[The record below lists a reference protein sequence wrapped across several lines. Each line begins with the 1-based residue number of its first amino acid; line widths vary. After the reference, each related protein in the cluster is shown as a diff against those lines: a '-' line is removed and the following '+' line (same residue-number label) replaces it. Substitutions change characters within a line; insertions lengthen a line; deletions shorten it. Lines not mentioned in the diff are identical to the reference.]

1 MIKIVNQELYNRY
14 TEFLN
19 ESLTLLNDF
28 SGEGDRIP
36 YVVYDFFEPT
46 DDGWS
51 EINRRE
57 KSFLKFIEMH
67 RTDIVNLPSFI
78 KLIDIMVQDT
88 TLRNKLH
95 GILINEN
102 DPVTLPN
109 IESIFISGW
118 IMPIVE
124 SFVERNQSF
133 VFNDRLCD
141 DLYKKYED
149 FFYKSERD
157 LNPIAPLHNF
167 ESEMEVIQ
175 LDENLKIRKI
185 CEEEQKKL
193 WREEYNMIPKFDV
206 LLIKFMLEC
215 RYEVKAHRHDEMHY
229 IKESFDRV
237 ISAMRLFKKGTF
249 GYNRITT
256 KMYSTC
262 PISKASMSSG
272 KNYYEPYNGTQ
283 YNISKD
289 GAEGLVKFW
298 EAYKAVDFEKNRFIE
313 LAIKRFNLSHIR
325 KDLEDKLIDM
335 MIAFEALYLT
345 DNAELSYKL
354 ATRAAFILGMD
365 KKKSEQKEI
374 YLFLKKAYDIR
385 SKIVHGSKHLNQ
397 NKIKLSNG
405 KEDKEISVQEFI
417 LQLEDYLR
425 QSILHFMSLSM
436 ELNGKDRKKY
446 LDQIMFS

>member
-14 TEFLN
+14 TEFLK
-19 ESLTLLNDF
+19 ESLILLNDF
-28 SGEGDRIP
+28 LNKGDRIP
-36 YVVYDFFEPT
+36 DVVYDFFEPT
-46 DDGWS
+46 ENGWS
-51 EINRRE
+51 EINRIE
-57 KSFLKFIEMH
+57 KNFSRFIRRHE
-67 RTDIVNLPSFI
+67 TDVVNSPDFI
-78 KLIDIMVQDT
+78 KLIEIMIQDT

-102 DPVTLPN
+102 DPVTLSN
-109 IESIFISGW
+109 IETIFISNW
-118 IMPIVE
+118 IMPIIE

-167 ESEMEVIQ
+167 ESEMEVIL

-193 WREEYNMIPKFDV
+193 YREDYSMIPKFDV
-206 LLIKFMLEC
+206 IKIKFMLEC
-215 RYEVKAHRHDEMHY
+215 RYEVKAHRPDEMYY

-249 GYNRITT
+249 GYNRVTT
-256 KMYSTC
+256 KMYSAC

-283 YNISKD
+283 YNLSKD
-289 GAEGLVKFW
+289 EVEGLVKFW
-298 EAYKAVDFEKNRFIE
+298 EAYKDVNFEKNRFIE
-313 LAIKRFNLSHIR
+313 LAIRRFNLSHIR

-354 ATRAAFILGMD
+354 ATRAAFILGID

-374 YLFLKKAYDIR
+374 YLFFKKAYAIR
-385 SKIVHGSKHLNQ
+385 SEIVHGSKHLDQ
-397 NKIKLSNG
+397 KKIKLPNG
-405 KEDKEISVQEFI
+405 KEISVQEFI

-425 QSILHFMSLSM
+425 QSILHFISLPM
-436 ELNGKDRKKY
+436 ELSVKERTKY

>member
-14 TEFLN
+14 TEFLK
-19 ESLTLLNDF
+19 ESLILLNDF
-28 SGEGDRIP
+28 LNKGDRIP

-46 DDGWS
+46 DSGWS
-51 EINRRE
+51 DINRRE
-57 KSFLKFIEMH
+57 KSYSRFIEMH
-67 RTDIVNLPSFI
+67 KTDVVNLPYFI
-78 KLIDIMVQDT
+78 KLIDVMVQDT

-109 IESIFISGW
+109 VDTIFISNW
-118 IMPIVE
+118 IMPIIE

-167 ESEMEVIQ
+167 ESEMEVIL
-175 LDENLKIRKI
+175 LDENFKIRKI
-185 CEEEQKKL
+185 CEDEQKKL
-193 WREEYNMIPKFDV
+193 YREDYSMIPKLDV
-206 LLIKFMLEC
+206 IFINFMLEC
-215 RYEVKAHRHDEMHY
+215 RYEVEAHRPDEMQY
-229 IKESFDRV
+229 IKESFDKV

-249 GYNRITT
+249 GYNRITI
-256 KMYSTC
+256 KQYSAC
-262 PISKASMSSG
+262 PVSKASMSSG
-272 KNYYEPYNGTQ
+272 KNYYEPYRGTQ
-283 YNISKD
+283 YNLSKD
-289 GAEGLVKFW
+289 EVEGLVKFW
-298 EAYKAVDFEKNRFIE
+298 EAYKDVNFEKNRFIE
-313 LAIKRFNLSHIR
+313 LAVRRFNLSHIR

-354 ATRAAFILGMD
+354 ATRAAFILGID

-374 YLFLKKAYDIR
+374 YLFLKKAYAIR
-385 SKIVHGSKHLNQ
+385 SQIVHGSKHLNQ
-397 NKIKLSNG
+397 NKIELSKN
-405 KEDKEISVQEFI
+405 KEISVQEFI

-436 ELNGKDRKKY
+436 ELNGKKRKNY
-446 LDQIMFS
+446 LDQIMFN